1 MENTMN
7 EMKTGTCIS
16 LSGNST
22 LSYRISLKDDKEVCI
37 ALTGNSGKGIFN
49 KQPIALEQIYSL
61 LASEKKPIT
70 SGSLLG
76 LFEGKSSNS
85 AGFFLATILAEGL
98 LKTSSD
104 NQRQYELI
112 DKKEFKK
119 VIKGYTP
126 KKTGK
131 KRNND

>member
-1 MENTMN
+1 MENTMT
-7 EMKTGTCIS
+7 EIKTGTCIS

-22 LSYRISLKDDKEVCI
+22 LSYRISLKDNKEVCI
-37 ALTGNSGKGIFN
+37 ALTGNSGTGMFN

-119 VIKGYTP
+119 IIQAYS

>member
-1 MENTMN
+1 MENTMT
-7 EMKTGTCIS
+7 EIKTGTCTS
-16 LSGNST
+16 LSGLST
-22 LSYRISLKDDKEVCI
+22 LTYQIGCNEKNELHLS
-37 ALTGNSGKGIFN
+37 LTGNSGKGMFN

-119 VIKGYTP
+119 IIQAYS